1 MKKLFALMLAVT
13 MLHGSAALAAT
24 PTDLDVEPSPVV
36 SEEPTQAPSP
46 EPTQAPSPEPTQ
58 APTQEPTQA
67 PVEVPVETPTE
78 EPTAT
83 PTVVPT
89 QAPTEEPTPMPE
101 ATEVPAPESTVAA
114 PTDVPQVTAEPAVER
129 SVEIR
134 LITGNTVYAG
144 DRVDLR
150 AELTGYEQV
159 TYSIQWQVWNKEK
172 HAWEDIAGAV
182 EEVLWLDVTEDMNG
196 NQYQVLVNVA

>member
-46 EPTQAPSPEPTQ
+46 EPTQAP
-58 APTQEPTQA
+58 TQEPTQA
-67 PVEVPVETPTE
+67 PMEVRVETPTE
-78 EPTAT
+78 APTAT

-114 PTDVPQVTAEPAVER
+114 PTDIPQVTSEPAVER

-144 DRVDLR
+144 DRVGLR

>member
-46 EPTQAPSPEPTQ
+46 EPTQAP
-58 APTQEPTQA
+58 TQEPTQA
-67 PVEVPVETPTE
+67 PMEVPVETPTE
-78 EPTAT
+78 APTAT

-114 PTDVPQVTAEPAVER
+114 PTDIPQVTSEPAVER

-144 DRVDLR
+144 DRVGLR

>member
-13 MLHGSAALAAT
+13 MLHGSAAMAAT

-36 SEEPTQAPSP
+36 SEEPTQAP
-46 EPTQAPSPEPTQ
+46 
-58 APTQEPTQA
+58 TQEPTQA
-67 PVEVPVETPTE
+67 PVEMPVETPTE
-78 EPTAT
+78 APTAT

-144 DRVDLR
+144 DRVGLR

-159 TYSIQWQVWNKEK
+159 TYSIQWQLWNEDK